1 MIKTAIL
8 VTFIGSF
15 SFCQLFAVEKV
26 TLPSLMAYPAAKEMN
41 ISNYTN
47 NKVLVF
53 LNRTCPCTQQNIP
66 YINKLTSEFPDI
78 EFIGVHSKS
87 GSSREEINEVIEKY
101 KPQFPVVDDSKLEIA
116 NILKANRTP
125 QVFILDKDNEVLYN
139 GGVTDRTNPSQ
150 ATRFYLKNAL
160 ADLSANKPIN
170 EKLTRSLGC
179 VILR

>member
-1 MIKTAIL
+1 MIKSLLI
-8 VTFIGSF
+8 F
-15 SFCQLFAVEKV
+15 STLLSSNLYAVDKV
-26 TLPSLMAYPAAKEMN
+26 TLPSLISYPEAMEKN
-41 ISNYTN
+41 ISKITK

-66 YINKLTSEFPDI
+66 YINKLKTEFPDI

-87 GSSREEINEVIEKY
+87 GSSKEEINEVIEKY

-125 QVFILDKDNEVLYN
+125 QVFILNKDNVVVYN
-139 GGVTDRTNPSQ
+139 GGVTDRTNPNQ

-160 ADLSANKPIN
+160 ADLAANKPIN
-170 EKLTRSLGC
+170 ENLTRSLGC
-179 VILR
+179 VIVR